1 MNSLSEASTDVLNIV
16 SKTETSVARLL
27 PLLSL
32 LETPEQPDRLGQ
44 MLEVLHLIL
53 DMQQQQAIVLKSC
66 AERLDRLS
74 RR

>member
-1 MNSLSEASTDVLNIV
+1 MTNLSEARTNVLTIV
-16 SKTETSVARLL
+16 SNTETSVARLL

-53 DMQQQQAIVLKSC
+53 DIQYQQADVLKSY
-66 AERLDRLS
+66 AERLDRLA